1 MNLPFVFISP
11 LIMAAIVGFFWWGR
25 RFLLH
30 ELHLIKAYT
39 KKEILE
45 LIIFSPIAFYQV
57 DYNKMLS
64 GSAVMVVFVVKVVFI
79 VV

>member
-1 MNLPFVFISP
+1 M
-11 LIMAAIVGFFWWGR
+11 
-25 RFLLH
+25 LH

-64 GSAVMVVFVVKVVFI
+64 GSAVMVVFVVKFVFI
-79 VV
+79 VVWRCPTQC